1 MAEMTSRGRPAG
13 LPPQADPP
21 RGDEALDDW
30 FERRLEAQGILVPR
44 RGLPVARIMAV
55 SALVAAVVSFWWAAG
70 AILTRDDSGPAATVA
85 AQGGKPGTNGRGGK
99 GKRITW
105 RDVRL
110 SVLNG
115 YGKPGAASTVQRQ
128 LRSSGW
134 TIGTVGN
141 AGTSTP
147 RTVVVFT
154 SGFKRQARLAARK
167 LQLGA
172 PVPAAKAPNVPDSV
186 AGVALVLGAN
196 GLPATT

>member
-1 MAEMTSRGRPAG
+1 LTSRGRPAG

-21 RGDEALDDW
+21 RGDEALDEW

-55 SALVAAVVSFWWAAG
+55 SALVAAVVAFWWAAG
-70 AILTRDDSGPAATVA
+70 ATLTRDDTGTGTSIAAH
-85 AQGGKPGTNGRGGK
+85 GGGNKPGTSGRGGK

-115 YGKPGAASTVQRQ
+115 YGKPGAANSVQRQ
-128 LRSSGW
+128 LRSAGW

-141 AGTSTP
+141 AGTGTARSM
-147 RTVVVFT
+147 VVFT
-154 SGFKRQARLAARK
+154 AGFKRQARLAARK
-167 LQLGA
+167 LGLGA